1 MSIRLAEKY
10 PMPILIA
17 IAEDNSFALKAIK
30 EKLADFDDIKI
41 RLIASN
47 GADLLEQIK
56 DLPIALVL
64 MDIEMPVL
72 NGINTT
78 KKLRQQNA
86 KIKVLALTTF
96 DDDDKI
102 LEMIRAGANGYLL
115 KEEGRE
121 VIHKAILDTIEG
133 GAAIS
138 SSIALKV
145 INLIRNPKASETDVQ
160 DFKLTKREMEVLE
173 QLKNGLTY
181 EQIGE
186 NLFISTGTIRKHVEQ
201 IYRKLQVNNK
211 ISAINKAIE
220 NQLI

>member
-1 MSIRLAEKY
+1 
-10 PMPILIA
+10 MPIYIA
-17 IAEDNSFALKAIK
+17 IAEDNPFALKAIK
-30 EKLADFDDIKI
+30 EKLGTYEDIRI
-41 RLIASN
+41 RLVASN
-47 GADLLEQIK
+47 GTDLLEQIK
-56 DLPIALVL
+56 DLPIELVL

-78 KKLRQQNA
+78 LKLRQQNA

-115 KEEGRE
+115 KEENRE
-121 VIHKAILDTIEG
+121 TIHKAILDTIAG

-138 SSIALKV
+138 ASIALKV
-145 INLIRNPKASETDVQ
+145 INLIRNPQSPQTNNQ
-160 DFKLTKREMEVLE
+160 DFKLTKREIEVLE

-181 EQIGE
+181 DQIAT

-211 ISAINKAIE
+211 VSAINKAID
-220 NQLI
+220 NNIV

>member
-1 MSIRLAEKY
+1 
-10 PMPILIA
+10 MPIYIA
-17 IAEDNSFALKAIK
+17 IAEDNPFALKAIK
-30 EKLADFDDIKI
+30 EKLDVYDDIRI

-47 GADLLEQIK
+47 GTDLLEQIK
-56 DLPIALVL
+56 DLPIELVL

-72 NGINTT
+72 NGINATQ
-78 KKLRQQNA
+78 KLRKQNA

-121 VIHKAILDTIEG
+121 VIHKAILDTIAG

-138 SSIALKV
+138 ASIALKV
-145 INLIRNPKASETDVQ
+145 IDLIRNPQPIQKDIQ
-160 DFKLTKREMEVLE
+160 DFKLTKREIEVLE

-181 EQIGE
+181 EQIAS

-211 ISAINKAIE
+211 VSAINKAID
-220 NQLI
+220 NQLVKSKRN

>member
-1 MSIRLAEKY
+1 
-10 PMPILIA
+10 MPIYIA
-17 IAEDNSFALKAIK
+17 IAEDNPFALKAIQ
-30 EKLADFDDIKI
+30 EKLGAYDDIRI
-41 RLIASN
+41 RLIVSN

-56 DLPIALVL
+56 DLPIELVL
-64 MDIEMPVL
+64 MDIEMPEL

-78 KKLRQQNA
+78 QKLRQQNA

-115 KEEGRE
+115 KEESRD
-121 VIHKAILDTIEG
+121 VIHKAVLDTVAG

-138 SSIALKV
+138 ASIALKV
-145 INLIRNPKASETDVQ
+145 INLVRNPQLGKPEVQ
-160 DFKLTKREMEVLE
+160 DFKLTKREIEVLE

-181 EQIGE
+181 EQIAT

-211 ISAINKAIE
+211 VSAINKAID
-220 NQLI
+220 NDLV